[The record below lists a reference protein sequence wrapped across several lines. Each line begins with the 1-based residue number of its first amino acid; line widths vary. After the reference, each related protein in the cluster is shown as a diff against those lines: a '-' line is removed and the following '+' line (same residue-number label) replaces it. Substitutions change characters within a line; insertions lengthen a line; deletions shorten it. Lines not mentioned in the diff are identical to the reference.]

1 MKKALI
7 VVDMQNDFITGTLAN
22 TEGQK
27 IVPAVAELVKNFDGD
42 IIVTR
47 DTHKDNYLDTQE
59 GRRLPVVHCI
69 EGTPGWQIV
78 PEIQAVLD
86 EIDVYSQMFTKNTFG
101 STHLGDYIARN
112 ADHYEEIFMCG
123 VCTDIC
129 VISNALLL
137 KAYVPEIKITVLKNL
152 CAGVTPESH
161 ENALK
166 AMKACQI
173 NIE

>member
-7 VVDMQNDFITGTLAN
+7 VVDMQNDFITGALAN

-69 EGTPGWQIV
+69 EGTEGWKIV
-78 PEIQAVLD
+78 PEIQAALD
-86 EIDVYSQMFTKNTFG
+86 AKPAGTVTYINKPTFG
-101 STHLGDYIARN
+101 DVGLGELVARKLYD
-112 ADHYEEIFMCG
+112 AVELCG

-129 VISNALLL
+129 VISNAMVI
-137 KAYVPEIKITVLKNL
+137 KACAIETNVAVYKDL
-152 CAGVTPESH
+152 CAGVTPDTH
-161 ENALK
+161 KTALD
-166 AMKACQI
+166 AMAGCQI
-173 NIE
+173 DII